1 MIDLVGAIIGS
12 LGLISLVFAQVI
24 LGQFGRKL
32 GAVTKMRAYYQAYY
46 VAGALLTLA
55 LVIRFLRA
63 SIFWAPESD
72 IAPALNSPLLYLF
85 LYHLPLAAGLTI
97 GLVVTWLYWS
107 WLLKE

>member
-1 MIDLVGAIIGS
+1 MNVLGAILGS
-12 LGLISLVFAQVI
+12 LGLASLIVALLI

-32 GAVTKMRAYYQAYY
+32 GAVTKMRAYYQGYY
-46 VAGALLTLA
+46 VATVLLTLA
-55 LVIRFLRA
+55 LLCRIVRA
-63 SIFWAPESD
+63 SVFWAPVDD

-97 GLVVTWLYWS
+97 GLVITWLYWS